1 MRLLLLPIALLG
13 CSDVVP
19 ERDLPMADARPP
31 LFGEDA
37 GLVAPPEAGPED
49 PRMQL
54 EPEQRAFFLRLHDDA
69 PPPLEL
75 KLDRAGVEELFGPIA
90 DDIELLELDALP
102 LLDAAL
108 ERIRN
113 ACGGDWRRDDHNPRL
128 DCSLTEEGR
137 EFAPGG
143 PEQRLVRLLTMTP
156 ANADV
161 EDTSVEFIQDI
172 ANLLNIGGGFPQVL
186 AEALQIQ
193 RTDPLLSREALLEA
207 LREDYLGTHPEVVGG
222 RYIPVSLRDVLEDLQ
237 PLTQRFGPSGAHPGL
252 FAPGFDVFS
261 EVFGPDFEMRIEA
274 ESNLRVLDGL
284 YLRMGNDSLVRK
296 EGAGPLDL
304 RFIDRGAFEITGLNP
319 DLTMDLRVGLFE
331 HPSYVPACAG
341 DDRCMQNGP
350 NNPVGQGTVWT
361 LDPWAVERL
370 IGTAGRIEF
379 ADLRTFRC
387 YDDCDFARISIGQNG
402 TPAGWADF
410 DVPFNLGP
418 RDQFVWEL
426 IGEMLQQGLHG
437 NGRVPEGQANLEFTL
452 REVPVG
458 LSAEEAE
465 DIIRPFLQGQALDL
479 ANFLLG
485 DFRRHSGH
493 VDLYYARTTSGV
505 PALWFIHPD
514 DLDPEREYTWARP
527 GFYADPQLTQK
538 VSTTVLDG
546 SEDQVREK
554 WPVVRGTTTLYAQD
568 AEGMVHTLNI
578 SVDDPREILI
588 ELK

>member
-172 ANLLNIGGGFPQVL
+172 QFAGQD
-186 AEALQIQ
+186 
-193 RTDPLLSREALLEA
+193 RALLT
-207 LREDYLGTHPEVVGG
+207 LWSGRIYVVQLEGG
-222 RYIPVSLRDVLEDLQ
+222 ELSVQELSPQRPDDCVPSIFYTAVL
-237 PLTQRFGPSGAHPGL
+237 H
-252 FAPGFDVFS
+252 
-261 EVFGPDFEMRIEA
+261 
-274 ESNLRVLDGL
+274 
-284 YLRMGNDSLVRK
+284 
-296 EGAGPLDL
+296 
-304 RFIDRGAFEITGLNP
+304 
-319 DLTMDLRVGLFE
+319 
-331 HPSYVPACAG
+331 
-341 DDRCMQNGP
+341 DDRLYA
-350 NNPVGQGTVWT
+350 T
-361 LDPWAVERL
+361 LTCR
-370 IGTAGRIEF
+370 
-379 ADLRTFRC
+379 
-387 YDDCDFARISIGQNG
+387 ARIIR
-402 TPAGWADF
+402 AD
-410 DVPFNLGP
+410 
-418 RDQFVWEL
+418 
-426 IGEMLQQGLHG
+426 QG
-437 NGRVPEGQANLEFTL
+437 
-452 REVPVG
+452 
-458 LSAEEAE
+458 
-465 DIIRPFLQGQALDL
+465 
-479 ANFLLG
+479 
-485 DFRRHSGH
+485 
-493 VDLYYARTTSGV
+493 
-505 PALWFIHPD
+505 
-514 DLDPEREYTWARP
+514 
-527 GFYADPQLTQK
+527 
-538 VSTTVLDG
+538 DG
-546 SEDQVREK
+546 
-554 WPVVRGTTTLYAQD
+554 G
-568 AEGMVHTLNI
+568 
-578 SVDDPREILI
+578 
-588 ELK
+588 